1 MGKTQ
6 TQVLQYDNNL
16 YLSQLSG
23 PRNAHLKKLEHLL
36 DVEIGIKGN
45 ELHISGP
52 PQDVKT
58 CIQILDALWD
68 RLEQEQSIDITDVD
82 SAIRFINH
90 YGDNDEEHDGS
101 EEFSKNT
108 NEIRTKKINIKPRS
122 PKQAEYI
129 QAMRENDMVFGLGP
143 AGTGKTYLAVA
154 LGVEMYLSG
163 EVERLVFCR
172 PAVEAGERLGFLPGD
187 MKEKIDPY
195 LRPIYDALNDVLP
208 ADKIEKKLEA
218 GDIEIAPLAFMR
230 GRTLHRS
237 FVILDEAQNAIPSQ
251 MKMFLT
257 RMGEGSHMVITGDPL
272 QSDLPERQP
281 SGLTEAMAYL
291 NHINEIKFVTFTEND
306 VVRHQLVSKIIEA
319 YEHRKS

>member
-1 MGKTQ
+1 MGKTH

-23 PRNAHLKKLEHLL
+23 PRNAHIKKLEHLL

-45 ELHISGP
+45 ELHLSGS

-90 YGDNDEEHDGS
+90 YGDNDEEHEGS
-101 EEFSKNT
+101 EGFSN
-108 NEIRTKKINIKPRS
+108 NSHEIRTKKTTIKPRS

-208 ADKIEKKLEA
+208 ADKIEKK
-218 GDIEIAPLAFMR
+218 
-230 GRTLHRS
+230 
-237 FVILDEAQNAIPSQ
+237 
-251 MKMFLT
+251 
-257 RMGEGSHMVITGDPL
+257 TGI
-272 QSDLPERQP
+272 R
-281 SGLTEAMAYL
+281 
-291 NHINEIKFVTFTEND
+291 
-306 VVRHQLVSKIIEA
+306 
-319 YEHRKS
+319 

>member
-1 MGKTQ
+1 MSKLHSHI
-6 TQVLQYDNNL
+6 LQYDNNL

-23 PRNAHLKKLEHLL
+23 PRNAHITKLEKLL

-45 ELHISGP
+45 ELHLSGNLH
-52 PQDVKT
+52 DVQT
-58 CIQILDALWD
+58 CTKILEALWE
-68 RLEQEQSIDITDVD
+68 RLEENGNIDITDVD
-82 SAIRFINH
+82 SAIRFINNH
-90 YGDNDEEHDGS
+90 EGGQSGS
-101 EEFSKNT
+101 ENFSNNK
-108 NEIRTKKINIKPRS
+108 NEIKTKKITLKPRS

-129 QAMRENDMVFGLGP
+129 KAMRENDMVFGLGP

-154 LGVEMYLSG
+154 LGVEMYLNG

-172 PAVEAGERLGFLPGD
+172 PAVEAGEKLGFLPGD
-187 MKEKIDPY
+187 MKDKIDPY
-195 LRPIYDALNDVLP
+195 LRPIYDALHDVMP
-208 ADKIEKKLEA
+208 VDKIEKKIEN

-281 SGLTEAMAYL
+281 SGLTEAMAFL
-291 NHINEIKFVTFTEND
+291 NHINEIKFVTFTEKD

-319 YEHRKS
+319 YEHRNS